1 MKEHLNKNHKEII
14 LNIRKSADKCV
25 NKSKVEEHY
34 SCKACT
40 LQGGSEFI
48 STTYKETNDHMLKH
62 LEMSNKNI
70 EVKEIS
76 EAKLSFDDSDI
87 YAGFDEDGNRI
98 AESDGEEQ

>member
-1 MKEHLNKNHKEII
+1 MKKHLNKDHKGII
-14 LNIRKSADKCV
+14 LNISKSAEKCV
-25 NKSKVEEHY
+25 DKSKVEEHY

-40 LQGGSEFI
+40 LLGGSEFI

-70 EVKEIS
+70 KVKEIS
-76 EAKLSFDDSDI
+76 EAKQSFDDSDI